1 MSSHDAR
8 FEDSPAYDDRGTTT
22 RTEQPAVNRTG
33 TTDDPTVDGTPV
45 QLPEDSGPEP
55 TPDGRD
61 TAGDSAPVTIVDGDH
76 SSVFT
81 SGDSADRRTEDGE
94 VRTED
99 GDLRTEDGDL
109 RTEDGESRTDDGLSS
124 RTGSSELSVGP
135 DTETGALKDPVPDGT
150 FSTDAAASAASA
162 SVSGL
167 DSDWR
172 DLQGRFVDDP
182 EGTVREA
189 GALVEKALSELRT
202 RTESGSTEDLRTAF
216 RRYRDLYTNLS

>member
-8 FEDSPAYDDRGTTT
+8 YEDSPAYDERGSTT
-22 RTEQPAVNRTG
+22 RTEQAPANRSG

-61 TAGDSAPVTIVDGDH
+61 TAGDSAPVTIVDGDR
-76 SSVFT
+76 SSAFT
-81 SGDSADRRTEDGE
+81 SSDSTDQ
-94 VRTED
+94 
-99 GDLRTEDGDL
+99 
-109 RTEDGESRTDDGLSS
+109 RTDDTDPRTDDTDPRTDDPRTDDVSN
-124 RTGSSELSVGP
+124 RTGSTDLSVGP

-150 FSTDAAASAASA
+150 FSTATSATPSPPAGTASSLDA
-162 SVSGL
+162 
-167 DSDWR
+167 DWR

-182 EGTVREA
+182 EATVREA

-216 RRYRDLYTNLS
+216 RRYRDLYASLS